1 MKWKDISCSQIKI
14 INIVKMAIVPKEIC
28 KFNVIPIKI
37 FMTFF
42 TELEQII
49 LKPQKTWNFQN
60 NHEEKKYES
69 ILLKYF
75 QLYYKATKSKKHSI
89 GTKANIQINGKEL
102 KAQK

>member
-1 MKWKDISCSQIKI
+1 MYQKKKKYLGINLTEELKDLYVVNYKTLIKEIQDDSMKWKDISCSQIKI

-60 NHEEKKYES
+60 NHEEKK
-69 ILLKYF
+69 I
-75 QLYYKATKSKKHSI
+75 
-89 GTKANIQINGKEL
+89 
-102 KAQK
+102 